1 MKVGTILISS
11 KFFAKIPF
19 IKPRT
24 ENKSEVRKT
33 DKIVIKRLSIVIWTK
48 IMLTKITTYPTINP
62 RTIPPEIKPS
72 NTAQLGI
79 GEIIISSKAFWNLA
93 P

>member
-1 MKVGTILISS
+1 MSGVSMKVGTILISS

-33 DKIVIKRLSIVIWTK
+33 EKKQYENKKQKSKEKEWGPGIDFQSWVLSANGETCA
-48 IMLTKITTYPTINP
+48 T
-62 RTIPPEIKPS
+62 
-72 NTAQLGI
+72 LGH
-79 GEIIISSKAFWNLA
+79 FF
-93 P
+93 